1 MAPEYVEKLINVATH
16 KVNDSIDTDWKIL
29 E

>member
-1 MAPEYVEKLINVATH
+1 MVPEYVEKLINVATH
-16 KVNDSIDTDWKIL
+16 KVNDSIDTDCIIL